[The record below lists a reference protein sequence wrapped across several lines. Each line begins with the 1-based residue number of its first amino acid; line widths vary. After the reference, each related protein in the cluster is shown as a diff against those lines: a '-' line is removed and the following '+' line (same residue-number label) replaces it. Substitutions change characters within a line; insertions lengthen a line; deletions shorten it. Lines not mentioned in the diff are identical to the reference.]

1 MTAYKRRFF
10 TTEGTPHRGPL
21 EKGHEGRE
29 GFDIALAPDLP
40 DYPDYQRKSG
50 QSGAEKQVTDKKR
63 LYRAGYL
70 LY

>member
-40 DYPDYQRKSG
+40 DYPDLPEYQKKSG
-50 QSGAEKQVTDKKR
+50 ISGAKT
-63 LYRAGYL
+63 LFSCT
-70 LY
+70 